1 MVVVTVCFL
10 APYLSVNHRLNVKSY
25 RQMGTI
31 QTDRRH
37 YEVLTLPPE
46 IGARR
51 RRSTDLVHALV
62 TWTDLEEARDSA
74 RNVSRRERSAKEED
88 EEDDVLVVSS
98 EEDEEEYARSKRS
111 ADGGSAQQAA
121 DPNLGEEDEEE
132 LNFCGEDEERTSGRC
147 KL

>member
-1 MVVVTVCFL
+1 M
-10 APYLSVNHRLNVKSY
+10 NHRLNVKSY

-74 RNVSRRERSAKEED
+74 RNVSRRERSAKEEKD
-88 EEDDVLVVSS
+88 EEDDALVIPS

-111 ADGGSAQQAA
+111 ADGGSAQEAT

-132 LNFCGEDEERTSGRC
+132 LNFCREDGEGTSGRC

>member
-1 MVVVTVCFL
+1 
-10 APYLSVNHRLNVKSY
+10 
-25 RQMGTI
+25 MGTI

-62 TWTDLEEARDSA
+62 TWTDLEEAHDSA
-74 RNVSRRERSAKEED
+74 RNVSRRERSVKD
-88 EEDDVLVVSS
+88 EKPT
-98 EEDEEEYARSKRS
+98 EEDEEEDARSKRS
-111 ADGGSAQQAA
+111 AGGGSAQEAA
-121 DPNLGEEDEEE
+121 DLNLGEEDEEE
-132 LNFCGEDEERTSGRC
+132 LNLCGREDEERTSGRC